1 MELRPSLFWDTNVKT
16 IDLQKHKRHII
27 ERTIMR
33 GMREEFDAVIAFY
46 GLDTIK
52 ETVLTARYLDKY
64 TLAFCT
70 TIFDT
75 PKTEFRCYK
84 LAQLYPSHW
93 DF

>member
-1 MELRPSLFWDTNVKT
+1 MKLRQSLFWDANLKT
-16 IDLQKHKRHII
+16 LDLQKHQKQII

-33 GMREEFDAVIAFY
+33 GSFEEFNSLIAYY
-46 GLDTIK
+46 GLETIK
-52 ETVLTARYLDKY
+52 EVVLHARYLDKY

-70 TIFDT
+70 TLFDT